1 MNYISVKPKINLRT
15 VALFQA
21 GDYVVTI
28 MDHFGAD
35 FSVLFVAACECV
47 AVMWVYGTIFTSTES
62 FYNSGISFSLLRW
75 SFKYI
80 QFLATAIIV
89 VYSKTY
95 VCSLPT
101 GARRFMRDVE
111 YMLGYPPRPKLYW
124 LFCWII
130 CSPILITVRIVY
142 IGHYILSNWNA

>member
-1 MNYISVKPKINLRT
+1 MNYIFVKPKINLRT

-62 FYNSGISFSLLRW
+62 FYNSGISFSLLR
-75 SFKYI
+75 
-80 QFLATAIIV
+80 
-89 VYSKTY
+89 
-95 VCSLPT
+95 
-101 GARRFMRDVE
+101 
-111 YMLGYPPRPKLYW
+111 
-124 LFCWII
+124 
-130 CSPILITVRIVY
+130 
-142 IGHYILSNWNA
+142 